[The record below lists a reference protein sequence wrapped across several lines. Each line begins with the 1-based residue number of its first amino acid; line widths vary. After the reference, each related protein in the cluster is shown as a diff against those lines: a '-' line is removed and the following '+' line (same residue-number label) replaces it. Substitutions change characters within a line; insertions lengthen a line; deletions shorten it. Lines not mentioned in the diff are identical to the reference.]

1 LLQLFAVIRIGCTF
15 DPTKQSDDKKM
26 TIASQILQ
34 QLGGNKFIVMT
45 GATCYSD
52 GNTLVAKFKGSKI
65 ANIMYVTL
73 NAMDTYDVKFCK
85 FRGLDV
91 KTIKEVSGVYSDML
105 KPLFESTTFL
115 RTSL

>member
-1 LLQLFAVIRIGCTF
+1 MYHCNGAA
-15 DPTKQSDDKKM
+15 TKTKNKM

-34 QLGGNKFIVMT
+34 QLGGNKFIAMT

-73 NAMDTYDVKFCK
+73 NSMDTYDVKFCK

-91 KTIKEVSGVYSDML
+91 KTIKEISGVYSDML

>member
-1 LLQLFAVIRIGCTF
+1 MSQQ
-15 DPTKQSDDKKM
+15 KQTNKKM

-34 QLGGNKFIVMT
+34 QLGGNKFIAMT

-73 NAMDTYDVKFCK
+73 NSMDTYDVKFCK

-91 KTIKEVSGVYSDML
+91 KTIKEISGVYSDML